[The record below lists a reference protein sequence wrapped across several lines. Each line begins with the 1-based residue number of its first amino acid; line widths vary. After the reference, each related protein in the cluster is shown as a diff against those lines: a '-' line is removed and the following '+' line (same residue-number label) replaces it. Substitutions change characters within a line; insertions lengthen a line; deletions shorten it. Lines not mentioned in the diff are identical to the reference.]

1 MASIKV
7 NVCVYAFDCLYL
19 NGRALL
25 QEPLTARRA
34 ALHEAL
40 VESKGHLELAT
51 AKVCVCVLVGG
62 VGCEGWGLEGCGGG
76 VSRKTQEQ
84 VALWW
89 YRQTCCCTAAGV
101 PQTSRDIEE
110 LTRCLDESVEAGT
123 EGLIVKTVAGE
134 RCGAVRGGAVPR
146 VCEGGR
152 AMGCRTS
159 IATRIRCCGLFTRTR
174 LLRCQ

>member
-1 MASIKV
+1 MSVASIKV

-110 LTRCLDESVEAGT
+110 LTRFLDESVEAGT
-123 EGLIVKTVAGE
+123 EGLIVKTVAG
-134 RCGAVRGGAVPR
+134 GAGRGGAP
-146 VCEGGR
+146 C
-152 AMGCRTS
+152 
-159 IATRIRCCGLFTRTR
+159 
-174 LLRCQ
+174 LLWQ